1 MLITYL
7 NLLALTICILGY
19 TALFKRL
26 IFYEV
31 NLKIYNIDFIYGYSL
46 LISISILFNFFL
58 PLKHITLIFLIL
70 GYIFFFYFLLKKMYV
85 INFVT
90 LLLACFFLI
99 FISHGNGISYDS
111 QLYHLQTI
119 QLNNNY
125 KTIFGIGNL
134 QPHYGMNSSWHS
146 FLGLINY
153 NYKNVNL
160 IYLANISLFA
170 LFINELFSKNFDINK
185 RLSNAFLA
193 LSILYIFS
201 YSYFHPYGN
210 GTILNNLGSPEAD
223 TVSMVFFILAL
234 YLFLLNIESKTINHF
249 YLFSLSIFLI
259 ITIKISYIG
268 IFLFFIY
275 IIYNKNKNYYFNKIN
290 FFILISTLLWFVK
303 SIFLTGCLIFPIK
316 QSCIKTSWSM
326 NFDSVES
333 HSKII
338 QSFARDT
345 PLRAKFTD
353 FDFTL
358 NSYQWVIPWFKEY
371 FLNTE
376 FLYISFLI
384 IIINIIILLVIF
396 FFKNYNNNINI
407 ENTYFFVIVILF
419 LNLIIWMRAPEIR
432 FGYGSIISLVS
443 LLSAMILI
451 KFKLKMINKFFY
463 YIVILLSFVP
473 ITLKNKDNF
482 YTFKDYSFVRNFV
495 TSDFKMIYKTNNYK
509 VYQPNSS
516 FCNNFDGFCTYQGYK
531 VSIDNMNDYLF
542 IKEINSIV
550 NEEPKK

>member
-70 GYIFFFYFLLKKMYV
+70 GYIFFFYFLLKKIYV

-326 NFDSVES
+326 NFDSVEGY
-333 HSKII
+333 SKII

-482 YTFKDYSFVRNFV
+482 YTFKDYSFVRNFI

-516 FCNNFDGFCTYQGYK
+516 FCNNFNGFCTYQGYK
-531 VSIDNMNDYLF
+531 VSIDNKNNYLF
-542 IKEINSIV
+542 INSIV